1 MKETKSTVIG
11 LPPFPKEQRKRCKSY
26 EGSASVP
33 RGILRL
39 KENTK
44 SVIQEEN
51 ISWKEIRQEQ
61 VMGQTGEVVK
71 VLFQIHGQM
80 IR

>member
-1 MKETKSTVIG
+1 M
-11 LPPFPKEQRKRCKSY
+11 
-26 EGSASVP
+26 P